1 MLLESPATKPAVY
14 IPSTPNPRAFGLLS
28 NLATTPQHLKDK
40 TTFIPRVLSRA
51 AAEDL
56 SKDVVE
62 MDTPLYRSTVGASP
76 YTSAERC
83 GLTIPIANSALQEA
97 VLARLTSSLCNWQVD
112 FMKLVSADDRQT
124 NLSGIPLPS
133 LHAPGYNPSGLW
145 PTDNNLLAGKTRSTK
160 ASADEW
166 HVRREDN
173 LSEESGRLLISR
185 VGINLRSAIK
195 KLNAPPLRLKSVNTR
210 SAKGKNADFKEAEGE
225 SRVDKNPC
233 GNITSRERELGVTTY
248 CNCKVDGGQCR
259 RMAHPAF
266 GERRGDMGFTWAFQ
280 KVPDRAREREDNRAN
295 NEEEQ
300 EGMSNSTP
308 DNMMFNCG
316 GGVGGV
322 GGQLGAGRRGA
333 IDIGGSRDSRARN
346 QVRDQPMGGVLM
358 DNTGNGA
365 KKRNKVEDTSTV
377 DKENDF
383 DQPLLEARYQ
393 DQANLSDIFLPSMP
407 Q

>member
-1 MLLESPATKPAVY
+1 MVT
-14 IPSTPNPRAFGLLS
+14 
-28 NLATTPQHLKDK
+28 
-40 TTFIPRVLSRA
+40 
-51 AAEDL
+51 
-56 SKDVVE
+56 
-62 MDTPLYRSTVGASP
+62 
-76 YTSAERC
+76 
-83 GLTIPIANSALQEA
+83 NSALQEA

-185 VGINLRSAIK
+185 VGINLRSASNLSI
-195 KLNAPPLRLKSVNTR
+195 R
-210 SAKGKNADFKEAEGE
+210 EAQ
-225 SRVDKNPC
+225 RVDKNPC

-280 KVPDRAREREDNRAN
+280 K
-295 NEEEQ
+295 EQ

>member
-1 MLLESPATKPAVY
+1 MVT
-14 IPSTPNPRAFGLLS
+14 
-28 NLATTPQHLKDK
+28 
-40 TTFIPRVLSRA
+40 
-51 AAEDL
+51 
-56 SKDVVE
+56 
-62 MDTPLYRSTVGASP
+62 
-76 YTSAERC
+76 
-83 GLTIPIANSALQEA
+83 NSALQEA

-185 VGINLRSAIK
+185 VGINLRSA
-195 KLNAPPLRLKSVNTR
+195 SVTR
-210 SAKGKNADFKEAEGE
+210 TDQEAERPSFKTQVCQYEKRKGLT
-225 SRVDKNPC
+225 RTHAA
-233 GNITSRERELGVTTY
+233 TSRHGSGSSASPRT
-248 CNCKVDGGQCR
+248 
-259 RMAHPAF
+259 AIA
-266 GERRGDMGFTWAFQ
+266 RGDMGFTWAFQ
-280 KVPDRAREREDNRAN
+280 K
-295 NEEEQ
+295 EQ